1 MMGELTSMTEQEARD
16 KAEGLASCIGI
27 TFYVV
32 RSPQGDLLTVQAPPD
47 GCEIL
52 ATVPP
57 PTSVH
62 DQGLASTLYT
72 VRPGRGA

>member
-1 MMGELTSMTEQEARD
+1 MTEQEARD
-16 KAEGLASCIGI
+16 KAEGLASCMGI

-47 GCEIL
+47 DCEII

-57 PTSVH
+57 PDSPH
-62 DQGLASTLYT
+62 DQGLERQYGTEPSYT
-72 VRPGRGA
+72 TRGFQ